1 MSGGD
6 ALDINVE
13 LFYFFNHAFQ
23 NPILDS
29 IMPIFTHFGGFKFLV
44 LILIAVL
51 LYAKISRRETLK
63 KIAIIALVTLLFSG
77 AIAFVLKHIVHE
89 PRPFMTLDNVH
100 LLITEDDLNSFP
112 SGHTTS
118 TVAVVTAL
126 ILNMKELAKKYYW
139 IIDIALIIFAIL
151 IPFSRMYVGVH
162 YPGDILA
169 GAIIGLFGA
178 LLINHFRDTIFEILG
193 RLKGIVSKKA

>member
-1 MSGGD
+1 MN
-6 ALDINVE
+6 INVE
-13 LFYFFNHAFQ
+13 LFYFFNHTFQ

-44 LILIAVL
+44 LILIAVIL
-51 LYAKISRRETLK
+51 FAKISRRETLK
-63 KIAIIALVTLLFSG
+63 KVAIIALVALLFSG
-77 AIAFVLKHIVHE
+77 AIAVVLKHVVHE

-118 TVAVVTAL
+118 TIAVVTAL
-126 ILNMKELAKKYYW
+126 ILNMKELAKKHYL
-139 IIDIALIIFAIL
+139 IIDIVLVLFAIL

-178 LLINHFRDTIFEILG
+178 FLINHFKDTIFTISK
-193 RLKGIVSKKA
+193 RLKGIVSR

>member
-1 MSGGD
+1 MN
-6 ALDINVE
+6 INVE
-13 LFYFFNHAFQ
+13 LFNFFNHAFQ

-29 IMPIFTHFGGFKFLV
+29 IMPIFTHFGGFKFLL
-44 LILIAVL
+44 LILIAIL

-63 KIAIIALVTLLFSG
+63 KVTIIALAALLFSD
-77 AIAFVLKHIVHE
+77 AIAIVLKHVVHE

-118 TVAVVTAL
+118 TIAVVTAFV
-126 ILNMKELAKKYYW
+126 LNMKELAKKHYL

-169 GAIIGLFGA
+169 GAILGLFGA
-178 LLINHFRDTIFEILG
+178 LIINHFKDTISAILE
-193 RLKGIVSKKA
+193 RLKGIVSKK